1 MPAHGGVV
9 HVLCAPPET
18 ALVFFGRSSLHP
30 EAAAPLARRLT
41 ARLGLAARRLGWGH
55 PPAFWP
61 MGERHRF
68 EFARP
73 GLGRASAPVIITE
86 TYHLCVNAWRVGV
99 PAVCL
104 MGEQPDTW
112 SVNSGS
118 PGTRRD
124 KPTELF
130 NQLDVTP
137 LLATAESLRG
147 TLRQPDRIAE
157 AVSDPL
163 LTALAADR
171 VAKVKI
177 SAATLLRQALAGS
190 SP

>member
-1 MPAHGGVV
+1 
-9 HVLCAPPET
+9 
-18 ALVFFGRSSLHP
+18 
-30 EAAAPLARRLT
+30 
-41 ARLGLAARRLGWGH
+41 
-55 PPAFWP
+55 